1 MSIIVGRK
9 SEQLVLKEAMHN
21 DKSELIV
28 VYGRRRIG
36 KTFLIR
42 EFFKQQLIFEVTG
55 LHGGHLKDQLA
66 NFSKEVNKRNQ
77 RLATNSVKSW
87 LEAFTHLE
95 EYVDTLKN
103 ERKKVIFIDE
113 FPWMATPKS
122 GFLMAFENFW
132 NTYCSKR
139 DDLIVVICGSAAS
152 YMVQK
157 IINNKGGLH
166 NRITRKIRLLPFN
179 LLETELFLKKK
190 KIVYTRYDII
200 QIYMALGGVPHYLE
214 NLQRGESVQQAL
226 DRLCFSRH
234 GLLNDEFDRLFV
246 SLFDDSER
254 HLKIIKTLTKTNTGL
269 TRNELIEQSNLPSGG
284 DFSLKLEELV
294 ESGFVTEYPYY
305 RNKKQRSLFRLSDE
319 YTKFYLKFIDQNRKG
334 GDGTWQRLG
343 NTQSFKSWSGFAFET
358 LCLKHIHAVKRTLRI
373 DAIYSTSS
381 SWFNAQTQID
391 VLIDRDDN
399 VINLCELKFYN
410 APFIINKSYYLD
422 LKKKIDEF
430 KRETNT
436 RKSIFLTMIT
446 TYGVQEN
453 QYSKE
458 LMQNNLDM
466 NALFHD

>member
-1 MSIIVGRK
+1 
-9 SEQLVLKEAMHN
+9 
-21 DKSELIV
+21 
-28 VYGRRRIG
+28 
-36 KTFLIR
+36 
-42 EFFKQQLIFEVTG
+42 
-55 LHGGHLKDQLA
+55 
-66 NFSKEVNKRNQ
+66 
-77 RLATNSVKSW
+77 
-87 LEAFTHLE
+87 
-95 EYVDTLKN
+95 
-103 ERKKVIFIDE
+103 
-113 FPWMATPKS
+113 
-122 GFLMAFENFW
+122 
-132 NTYCSKR
+132 
-139 DDLIVVICGSAAS
+139 
-152 YMVQK
+152 
-157 IINNKGGLH
+157 
-166 NRITRKIRLLPFN
+166 
-179 LLETELFLKKK
+179 
-190 KIVYTRYDII
+190 
-200 QIYMALGGVPHYLE
+200 MALGGVPHYLE